1 MSLLGSNI
9 PIMSFQENAAT
20 RYSTTSRALVRFEGT
35 PVYLNERQLSGAGNN
50 DLNVAEGRE
59 PERALVGRKRTSATD
74 CRPRLLVPN
83 APHGYASLIATR
95 QKRQPALT
103 LLSGTARLSCIHAGF
118 GPGNTAAGC
127 VELV

>member
-50 DLNVAEGRE
+50 ALNVAEGRNVAV
-59 PERALVGRKRTSATD
+59 RGRTAFGT
-74 CRPRLLVPN
+74 RPLE
-83 APHGYASLIATR
+83 
-95 QKRQPALT
+95 
-103 LLSGTARLSCIHAGF
+103 
-118 GPGNTAAGC
+118 AAIRPIQ
-127 VELV
+127 

>member
-20 RYSTTSRALVRFEGT
+20 WYSTTSRALVRFEGT

-59 PERALVGRKRTSATD
+59 TD
-74 CRPRLLVPN
+74 PV
-83 APHGYASLIATR
+83 
-95 QKRQPALT
+95 
-103 LLSGTARLSCIHAGF
+103 
-118 GPGNTAAGC
+118 
-127 VELV
+127 